1 VTLEGDECVTG
12 FRCSPSCARIA
23 SRASLYLT
31 LPQPSQ
37 QRPFA
42 SVTLEGNECDRV
54 PIALASEAAVGSDDS
69 RAVHASLREPRCT
82 WRCRN
87 RARALASVTL
97 EGDECV
103 RVPIIASYVCVRAP
117 IAELRVHRH
126 DELDKLG
133 VAQASHRPCGLME
146 MSVSGFRS
154 PSFVRIATS
163 SQASLALSHQ
173 HSRRRCAM
181 HVHIEDVASCAHC
194 PTPRCIQHD
203 PTAALSGQLH
213 RSKVCAAVA

>member
-1 VTLEGDECVTG
+1 M
-12 FRCSPSCARIA
+12 SAPSAEI
-23 SRASLYLT
+23 
-31 LPQPSQ
+31 
-37 QRPFA
+37 
-42 SVTLEGNECDRV
+42 
-54 PIALASEAAVGSDDS
+54 
-69 RAVHASLREPRCT
+69 REPRCT

-146 MSVSGFRS
+146 MSVRVPIAELCTHRHVESGELGVVTSAFSTTLRDARAHRGRRVLRS
-154 PSFVRIATS
+154 LPHAKMHTARPDRYVEWAIA
-163 SQASLALSHQ
+163 
-173 HSRRRCAM
+173 
-181 HVHIEDVASCAHC
+181 
-194 PTPRCIQHD
+194 
-203 PTAALSGQLH
+203 
-213 RSKVCAAVA
+213 

>member
-1 VTLEGDECVTG
+1 VCQG
-12 FRCSPSCARIA
+12 SAIIASCARVELGELGVA
-23 SRASLYLT
+23 ATVPVSL
-31 LPQPSQ
+31 
-37 QRPFA
+37 
-42 SVTLEGNECDRV
+42 
-54 PIALASEAAVGSDDS
+54 GSDDS